1 MIIPD
6 DHSIERIKDSHMTTN
21 NKNPDEPHLARTD
34 LADHLDTLRTRRPQ
48 GRRSAPEAQAAAL
61 PPDEDKKPGRLAET
75 PPPRLIVPAGKIKA
89 QTRRDFLIYGA
100 GVAALAAGFLWVL
113 PDETRAR
120 LGIKPPATP
129 DLAKQRLL
137 SRALTFDDDVA
148 AALYSPDRLVPT
160 YDLSQAARELRNN
173 YDGQTPDPA
182 DYLADWTLTIKGLA
196 SGKVE
201 HLTAPMIGR
210 LTDQFGRLDQ
220 VTRLCCVEGW
230 SMIAGWGGLRF
241 TDFLQAYPPKPGTKW
256 VSLTSSVNLDGDG
269 NSDPYYVSIDLPT
282 AQHPQALLATHQS
295 DSSQQMVPLTVEHGA
310 PLRLLVPMKLGLKNI
325 KAITGIEYMEGEP
338 PDYWAERGY
347 SKYDGL

>member
-48 GRRSAPEAQAAAL
+48 GRRNAPEAQAAAL
-61 PPDEDKKPGRLAET
+61 PPDEDEKPGRLAET

-120 LGIKPPATP
+120 LGIKPPAAP

>member
-1 MIIPD
+1 MA
-6 DHSIERIKDSHMTTN
+6 SNS
-21 NKNPDEPHLARTD
+21 NPEDPHLARTD
-34 LADHLDTLRTRRPQ
+34 LADHLDTLRSRRPG
-48 GRRSAPEAQAAAL
+48 GRQLSPDALAAAL
-61 PPDEDKKPGRLAET
+61 PPDEEKTPGRLAET
-75 PPPRLIVPAGKIKA
+75 PPSRLVLPDRKIKA

-100 GVAALAAGFLWVL
+100 GMAAAAAGFLWVL
-113 PDETRAR
+113 PDDTRAR
-120 LGIKPPATP
+120 LGFKPPAAP
-129 DLAKQRLL
+129 DPAKQRLL
-137 SRALTFDDDVA
+137 GRALTFDDDVA

-182 DYLADWTLTIKGLA
+182 DYLADWTLTVKGLA

-201 HLTAPMIGR
+201 HLTAPMLSR
-210 LTDQFGRLDQ
+210 LTDQFGRVDQ
-220 VTRLCCVEGW
+220 VTRLVCVEGW

-241 TDFLQAYPPKPGTKW
+241 ADFLQAYPPKPGTQW
-256 VSLTSSVNLDGDG
+256 VSLTSSVNLDSDG
-269 NSDPYYVSIDLPT
+269 NSDPYYVSIDLPA
-282 AQHPQALLATHQS
+282 AQHPQTLLATHQNDPS
-295 DSSQQMVPLTVEHGA
+295 LQMVPLTAEHGA

>member
-1 MIIPD
+1 MA
-6 DHSIERIKDSHMTTN
+6 SNSKANN
-21 NKNPDEPHLARTD
+21 NKNPEDPHLARTD
-34 LADHLDTLRTRRPQ
+34 LADHLDTLRARQPS
-48 GRRSAPEAQAAAL
+48 GRRIAPESRAAAL
-61 PPDEDKKPGRLAET
+61 PPDEDQKPGRLAET
-75 PPPRLIVPAGKIKA
+75 PPPRLIIPRGKIKA
-89 QTRRDFLIYGA
+89 QTRRDFLIYSA
-100 GVAALAAGFLWVL
+100 GVAAAAAGFLWVL

-120 LGIKPPATP
+120 LPFGIKSPAHP
-129 DLAKQRLL
+129 DPAKQAFL

-148 AALYSPDRLVPT
+148 AALYSPDRRVPT

-182 DYLADWTLTIKGLA
+182 DYLADWTLTVKGLA
-196 SGKVE
+196 SGKTE
-201 HLTAPMIGR
+201 RLTAPMLTR
-210 LTDQFGRLDQ
+210 LTDGFGRLDQ
-220 VTRLCCVEGW
+220 TTRLVCVEGW

-241 TDFLQAYPPKPGTKW
+241 ADFLQAYPPKTGAKW
-256 VSLTSSVNLDGDG
+256 VSLTSSVNLDSDG

-282 AQHPQALLATHQS
+282 AQHPQTLLATHQN
-295 DSSQQMVPLTVEHGA
+295 DPTLQMVPLTADHGA